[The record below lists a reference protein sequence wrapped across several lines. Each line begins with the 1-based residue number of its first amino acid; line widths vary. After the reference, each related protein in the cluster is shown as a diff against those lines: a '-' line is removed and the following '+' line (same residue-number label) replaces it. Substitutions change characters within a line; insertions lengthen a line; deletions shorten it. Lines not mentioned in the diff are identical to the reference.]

1 MVILLNKLI
10 LEYPTF
16 DELKEELSKGYPEEI
31 EITFKSKE
39 DNAREF
45 EIIFYLVNVVD
56 YYFEKLKPLDDSRTI
71 FIGYFKRKS

>member
-1 MVILLNKLI
+1 MVIILNKLI
-10 LEYPTF
+10 LKYPTL
-16 DELKEELSKGYPEEI
+16 DELKEKLSKEYPEEI
-31 EITFKSKE
+31 EITFESKE

-56 YYFEKLKPLDDSRTI
+56 YFFEKLTPLDDSRTA